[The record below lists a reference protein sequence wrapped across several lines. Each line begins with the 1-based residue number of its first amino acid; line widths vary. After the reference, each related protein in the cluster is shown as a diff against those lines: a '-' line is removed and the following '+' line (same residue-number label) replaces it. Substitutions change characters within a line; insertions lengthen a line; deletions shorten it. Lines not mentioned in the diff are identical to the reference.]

1 MLDIHHVDPNQPAQR
16 TASPLTDVTMLENVN
31 ACLKKENDHLI
42 KSYKDL
48 FNEFLAVTPSADEL
62 WAMQDENTRL
72 MKALEVKTYEFSKMV
87 VEKDRWVYNAYK
99 YKNALTTI
107 QRSSHE
113 AWTRECSCCQ
123 LTVHGYGTGLYECSR
138 CGLFLS
144 RG

>member
-1 MLDIHHVDPNQPAQR
+1 MLGIHHVDANQPAQR
-16 TASPLTDVTMLENVN
+16 TASPLTEVTMLENVN
-31 ACLKKENDHLI
+31 AFLKKENDHLL

-48 FNEFLAVTPSADEL
+48 FNDFVEINTRADEL
-62 WAMQDENTRL
+62 WTTQTENKRL
-72 MKALEVKTYEFSKMV
+72 MKALEVQTQDFAKMV
-87 VEKDRWVYNAYK
+87 VEKDRWVSNAYR

-107 QRSSHE
+107 QRYSHE